1 MKFLQGCKKE
11 LSALANRAIRL
22 CKQLVCHVSAISNQ
36 SLNSKDKLLL
46 KCLQCI
52 FFWQL
57 EINCFITEILHAL
70 HADMLLL
77 NCILAYLAALFSDQ
91 QEFAGIRHPMPSSG
105 KRPQY
110 VVHMKAINAR
120 RESETWVTELP
131 CSLLTFVF
139 DKTQEQCF
147 LDPLTSWLSNFY
159 YISLD

>member
-1 MKFLQGCKKE
+1 M
-11 LSALANRAIRL
+11 LAVHILLAIRN
-22 CKQLVCHVSAISNQ
+22 QLFYYRNTACV
-36 SLNSKDKLLL
+36 
-46 KCLQCI
+46 
-52 FFWQL
+52 
-57 EINCFITEILHAL
+57 
-70 HADMLLL
+70 ADMLLL

-139 DKTQEQCF
+139 DKTQEQWF

-159 YISLD
+159 YISLDWANCPEIYFNYEISLRDNQKEGQNKKMDIGHIQVSLS